1 MYPVYVTAKKFL
13 GNQTMEALASGLNYS
28 GLFHQLL
35 ASWHSIISLR
45 PFLRF
50 ENLICLTIIYEVWE
64 GCGPETQHNILFRY
78 KRGIDG

>member
-35 ASWHSIISLR
+35 ASQHSIISL
-45 PFLRF
+45 
-50 ENLICLTIIYEVWE
+50 
-64 GCGPETQHNILFRY
+64 
-78 KRGIDG
+78 